1 MCKTKKEAEPR
12 ARRSLPASSSFIS
25 HLPDAKQLE
34 SISEIDHSLSPSFS
48 YSLPSHKK
56 SLLTEFGIV
65 GWRREREKERKRRF
79 LPLSAKENAPFL
91 RIREEISDRTERA
104 QQPAGPA
111 SGGGSGAI
119 SMHGFAPEMEPFPF
133 PSPES
138 RSLLFFHRKVRRK
151 LFKLFAFK
159 AGMLSWFPSIA
170 HLGTGPCT

>member
-1 MCKTKKEAEPR
+1 MEE
-12 ARRSLPASSSFIS
+12 
-25 HLPDAKQLE
+25 
-34 SISEIDHSLSPSFS
+34 
-48 YSLPSHKK
+48 
-56 SLLTEFGIV
+56 
-65 GWRREREKERKRRF
+65 REREKERKRRF

-170 HLGTGPCT
+170 HLGTGALYVSRKEEHIKMIHHLFCTCFMHIRCKMHMSINDRCECNSMGKLL